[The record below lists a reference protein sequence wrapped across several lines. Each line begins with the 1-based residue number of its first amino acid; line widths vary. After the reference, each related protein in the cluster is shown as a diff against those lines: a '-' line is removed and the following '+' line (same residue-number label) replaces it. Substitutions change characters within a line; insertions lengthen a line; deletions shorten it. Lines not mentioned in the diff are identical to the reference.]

1 MERRRSCFFLNDNDL
16 NAISISRKRPPC
28 YQGKHYEP
36 LAPAQDLA
44 ECYVCGLIDTSQ
56 YENEYKDSILSNLDP
71 FQVFEDLGSN
81 AILLCNAP
89 PGEFCHRTV
98 VASGLESA
106 LNIEIPE
113 LSEDQYI
120 K

>member
-1 MERRRSCFFLNDNDL
+1 MRTSSFQLKGNDPE
-16 NAISISRKRPPC
+16 AISISRKRPLW

-36 LAPAQDLA
+36 LAPPLDLV
-44 ECYVCGLIDTSQ
+44 ERYVCGLIDTSQ
-56 YENEYKDSILSNLDP
+56 YEDEYKDRILSNLDP
-71 FQVFEDLGSN
+71 FQVFEDLGPN

-89 PGEFCHRTV
+89 PGKFCHRMV
-98 VASGLESA
+98 VAAWLESA

-113 LSEDQYI
+113 LSDDQPH